1 MNRTQ
6 NRYGTMPFGHGI
18 FAVIAQALSGEPN
31 PARRALVL
39 ATANATGAMPARS
52 ASAPKTSP
60 ARPGLLGRIGERLW
74 HRQLSS
80 VQSQVA
86 RSDSLFE
93 SLDRWLW
100 KQHVRDTEAWL
111 AQSHDVFELERR
123 IRQLERNRDGCV
135 F

>member
-6 NRYGTMPFGHGI
+6 NHYGTTIFGGL

-39 ATANATGAMPARS
+39 ATAHATGAMPA
-52 ASAPKTSP
+52 APKAAS

-80 VQSQVA
+80 VQSQVT
-86 RSDSLFE
+86 RSDSVFE

-111 AQSHDVFELERR
+111 AQSQDVFDLERR
-123 IRQLERNRDGCV
+123 IRHLERNRDGRV